1 VSSKKQQSADVMQ
14 GTLDML
20 ILRTLV
26 MGPAHGHTIAQVI
39 ENTSENALD
48 VEQGSLYPALHRLQD
63 KGLLSSEWGVSENN
77 RKAKFYRLTAKGR
90 KELTAATGRWLRMTR
105 AIGLILGQ
113 TTE

>member
-1 VSSKKQQSADVMQ
+1 VPSKRPPAADVMQ

-20 ILRTLV
+20 ILRTLI

-48 VEQGSLYPALHRLQD
+48 IEEGSLYPALHRLED
-63 KGLLSSEWGVSENN
+63 RGLLSSEWGVSENN
-77 RKAKFYRLTAKGR
+77 RKAKFYRLTTKGR

-113 TTE
+113 TNE